1 LMLHLQDHPEVQIF
15 SKERCD
21 LTGNQQVTLI
31 RDLYNFPSG
40 NYVRGTKCPQD
51 LESSGM
57 ALPAYNRFFPKTNF
71 IVGIRHPILWFESFY
86 NFRVNNLYNH
96 FRMPPADE
104 LIGHCGP
111 RNRGVCTSRGNFHIF
126 LRNLGKTNTTD
137 PDESRYIAKGLRRF
151 ECVIPSKRRIF
162 LYEISQLSDKNE
174 TRSTAIRDDL
184 QQFLGLREP
193 IAPFIWFK
201 PGKNHTREE
210 LKRVDKKK
218 IDICDDKFAKLR
230 STLMEQSVNASKWIR
245 EYFVGAEDVVVS
257 SKEHF
262 SDVLLTAIPVWIDN
276 RQR

>member
-1 LMLHLQDHPEVQIF
+1 M
-15 SKERCD
+15 
-21 LTGNQQVTLI
+21 
-31 RDLYNFPSG
+31 
-40 NYVRGTKCPQD
+40 
-51 LESSGM
+51 
-57 ALPAYNRFFPKTNF
+57 
-71 IVGIRHPILWFESFY
+71 
-86 NFRVNNLYNH
+86 
-96 FRMPPADE
+96 
-104 LIGHCGP
+104 
-111 RNRGVCTSRGNFHIF
+111 
-126 LRNLGKTNTTD
+126 
-137 PDESRYIAKGLRRF
+137 
-151 ECVIPSKRRIF
+151 
-162 LYEISQLSDKNE
+162 
-174 TRSTAIRDDL
+174 RDDL